1 MATGVGLHIAEHAC
15 TAAVVSDGRDPH
27 FVLRE
32 PILHMSEEGDA
43 VLGGAVPPP
52 GHTHTITDFVSAV
65 GDPAGVAVDE
75 GEAYRGEDLL
85 ATAMFCLIDLA
96 SEYLAGPA
104 EFYATHP
111 GDWGGEQVLALRGA
125 LDYLGLKSV
134 ALIGEDEFPGPPAGL
149 TPTETGRYFAEG
161 AGRAALAVVLDTPAG
176 ATPPDPT
183 TAENSFLDTVIMPKL
198 RDGDTPAKAYS
209 AVVPAVDPEAT
220 YGGPSLGVL
229 AAGLGTAGD
238 SPAASGTVAAV
249 PADAP
254 SSAPAATAKKP
265 GAPARRPAVAA
276 RHRTALLV
284 AAATVVGLVLG
295 GAGVAA
301 FLRTGAA
308 EPGPP
313 PPAVTET
320 PTPELPP
327 VPPEPVAPP
336 PTEPTY
342 IPEPTYEPEPTYP
355 EEPPAPP
362 EPPVTITTTT
372 EPPATTTEPPATGL
386 PSGPTLSEPS
396 STESTTE
403 PRTTTR
409 RPPGFEF
416 FPFPMPFRTEDPDL
430 PDTGSKE
437 GRQEEAR

>member
-65 GDPAGVAVDE
+65 GDPAGVSVDE

-85 ATAMFCLIDLA
+85 ATAMFCLIDLTA
-96 SEYLAGPA
+96 EYLEGPA

-183 TAENSFLDTVIMPKL
+183 TAENSFLDTVVMPKL

-238 SPAASGTVAAV
+238 PPAATGTSKAVPASSPAADPSAAAAK
-249 PADAP
+249 PA
-254 SSAPAATAKKP
+254 
-265 GAPARRPAVAA
+265 APARNPTAA
-276 RHRTALLV
+276 TRHRTALLV
-284 AAATVVGLVLG
+284 AAATAVGLVLG
-295 GAGVAA
+295 GVGVAA

-313 PPAVTET
+313 PAVVTET
-320 PTPELPP
+320 SAPAPP
-327 VPPEPVAPP
+327 PGPPEPVAPP
-336 PTEPTY
+336 PVAPTY
-342 IPEPTYEPEPTYP
+342 IPEPAYEPEPTYS
-355 EEPPAPP
+355 EEPPAPTT
-362 EPPVTITTTT
+362 PPVTVTTAQ
-372 EPPATTTEPPATGL
+372 PPVTTTEPPATGT
-386 PSGPTLSEPS
+386 PSGPTLSEP
-396 STESTTE
+396 TTAEPTTE
-403 PRTTTR
+403 PETTTTR
-409 RPPGFEF
+409 QRPGFEF

>member
-85 ATAMFCLIDLA
+85 ATAMFCLIDLTA
-96 SEYLAGPA
+96 EYLEGPA

-161 AGRAALAVVLDTPAG
+161 AARAALAVVLDTPAG
-176 ATPPDPT
+176 AAPPDPT
-183 TAENSFLDTVIMPKL
+183 TAENSFLDTVVMPKL

-209 AVVPAVDPEAT
+209 AVVPAVDPDVDPEAT

-238 SPAASGTVAAV
+238 PPAAAAV
-249 PADAP
+249 PASSP
-254 SSAPAATAKKP
+254 SSVPAAAGTKS
-265 GAPARRPAVAA
+265 GTPARTTATAA

-295 GAGVAA
+295 GVGVAA

-313 PPAVTET
+313 PAVVTGTSAPAV
-320 PTPELPP
+320 PP
-327 VPPEPVAPP
+327 GPPEPVAPP
-336 PTEPTY
+336 AVAPTY
-342 IPEPTYEPEPTYP
+342 IPEPAYEPEPTYS
-355 EEPPAPP
+355 EEPPAPTT
-362 EPPVTITTTT
+362 PPVTVTTTIQ
-372 EPPATTTEPPATGL
+372 PPATTTEPPATG
-386 PSGPTLSEPS
+386 PTLAEPTPTEPTT
-396 STESTTE
+396 STEA
-403 PRTTTR
+403 TTTR
-409 RPPGFEF
+409 RRPGFEF